1 MIAILPNKFEL
12 RFEFSRPLLL
22 LPIMLT
28 SPPYT
33 LLLHSWLSLSIS
45 LSVASFFATYNLTQ
59 ALLWQGQARDSVRKN
74 QGRGLFLFFWPTAL
88 LCNTYKMFKWW
99 DKRIW
104 LLGFEV
110 VGCINGG
117 QETKVLSP
125 LFFLLYVC
133 MCPPQMSLNLVGWQ
147 PFIFPFFM
155 HWSIFYHRNLHAI
168 Y

>member
-12 RFEFSRPLLL
+12 RFEFSRPLL

-74 QGRGLFLFFWPTAL
+74 IGRGLFLLFWPAAL

-104 LLGFEV
+104 LLGLEV

-133 MCPPQMSLNLVGWQ
+133 MCPHKW
-147 PFIFPFFM
+147 
-155 HWSIFYHRNLHAI
+155 A
-168 Y
+168 

>member
-104 LLGFEV
+104 LLGLEV

-147 PFIFPFFM
+147 QFIFPFFM
-155 HWSIFYHRNLHAI
+155 HWSIFYLRNLHAI